1 MAGHIPISQI
11 VQVTPGVL
19 AAGAGLNNLSAL
31 FATTASST
39 LAAGVVQSFASA
51 DAVGTAFGTTSTL
64 YQMAEVYFSG
74 YSTAVMT
81 PGTLYVGAIAASAS
95 GATATAGLGTVTE
108 HTVSTVAV
116 DAAGTG
122 YAVGDTASFT
132 GGKATVSTIGTDG
145 AVTAL
150 TLQSAAAQSDDPA
163 GTGLATTTN
172 GSGSGLTVTTT
183 STAATVSSGSVS
195 SITIGAGGTGYT
207 TAPTVTLSGG
217 GGTGAEAAATVSGG
231 VVTAIAVTAGG
242 SGYTSAP
249 TVTIT
254 AAASEDMSS
263 QLTALRSANG
273 GWNGLAFD
281 TELAVADKQ
290 AAAQW
295 VSQQNGQIYAA
306 LVDSDSGA
314 ATSGS
319 ETAFGVWLGDQSVSG
334 VTAVYDTSPL
344 SCALVMGWMAS
355 LSFGTTGGRQTL
367 CFVQDASG
375 LITPAVTDG
384 TTASNLIANGYSF
397 YGSYAGG
404 ADTFQF
410 MRPGQVSGKFLWADS
425 FVNQIWLNANLTSD
439 LVNLLLNTGNIPY
452 NTEGDTLVNAAVQDT
467 ITEALAFG
475 AIQAG
480 VALTTL
486 QKQQIN
492 NAAGVTTAADNVV
505 NRGWYFQPN
514 VSTAAASYRVART
527 TPAARLWYADGQSVQ
542 SIQLNSVEVQ

>member
-19 AAGAGLNNLSAL
+19 AAGNGLNNLSGL
-31 FATTASST
+31 IATTASDA

-51 DAVGTAFGTTSTL
+51 DAVGTAFGTTSML

-81 PGTLYVGAIAASAS
+81 PGTLYVGALAAAAS
-95 GATATAGLGTVTE
+95 GAEATATL
-108 HTVSTVAV
+108 
-116 DAAGTG
+116 
-122 YAVGDTASFT
+122 
-132 GGKATVSTIGTDG
+132 TDG
-145 AVTAL
+145 AV
-150 TLQSAAAQSDDPA
+150 SA
-163 GTGLATTTN
+163 
-172 GSGSGLTVTTT
+172 
-183 STAATVSSGSVS
+183 
-195 SITIGAGGTGYT
+195 ITISAGGTGYT
-207 TAPTVTLSGG
+207 TAPTVTLTGG
-217 GGTGAEAAATVSGG
+217 GGTGAEATATVSGG
-231 VVTAIAVTAGG
+231 AVTGIAVTAGG
-242 SGYTSAP
+242 SGYTSVP

-281 TELAVADKQ
+281 AELSVADKQ

-295 VSQQNGQIYAA
+295 VSQQNGQIFAPMM
-306 LVDSDSGA
+306 DSDSGA

-319 ETAFGVWLGDQSVSG
+319 DTAFGVWLGDQSISG
-334 VTAVYDTSPL
+334 VTAIYDTSPL
-344 SCALVMGWMAS
+344 SCALALGWMAS

-367 CFVQDASG
+367 SFVQDASG

-384 TTASNLIANGYSF
+384 TTAANLIANGYSF

-542 SIQLNSVEVQ
+542 SIKLNSVEVQ